1 VLRPLLSDN
10 LKRKLLSG
18 CPEPQGALMATTYK
32 IGEAAAL
39 LNLKTYVL
47 RFWETEFPE
56 FVPLRTEKGQRLYT
70 EAHLALLERIRY
82 LLHERGLTI
91 GGARK
96 ALAEEKARGVV
107 YVFGTPAAMPGGAA
121 QDGLVLDPVEESEDA
136 ASDEEQ
142 DFDALEPDAVL
153 APILRDV
160 PVSAARDDLQAGL
173 LASPAISSL
182 RQAGAKQRPQY
193 NLPGLDQIVALR
205 EAIAVEKPEPAPE
218 GGAEPQPAEGLGTE
232 RPDQG
237 MLPLFTMVR
246 AAFLAGK
253 AAGTALPGKGGDN
266 FIQTGA
272 DGAETAALGPA
283 GAFVPA
289 PETLR
294 LLVEELEQVARIL
307 RADTPAEPEA
317 GEHSPRIISRE
328 HTP

>member
-1 VLRPLLSDN
+1 
-10 LKRKLLSG
+10 
-18 CPEPQGALMATTYK
+18 MATTYK

-142 DFDALEPDAVL
+142 DFDALESDAGL
-153 APILRDV
+153 APSLPSFLPPILQDA
-160 PVSAARDDLQAGL
+160 PVSKVRDIL
-173 LASPAISSL
+173 
-182 RQAGAKQRPQY
+182 QAGAKQRPQY

-218 GGAEPQPAEGLGTE
+218 GGAEAQPAEGLGTE
-232 RPDQG
+232 KPGQG

-272 DGAETAALGPA
+272 GGAQTAASGGV
-283 GAFVPA
+283 GASAPS

-307 RADTPAEPEA
+307 RADKPAGPEA
-317 GEHSPRIISRE
+317 DKGIPRISATLRK